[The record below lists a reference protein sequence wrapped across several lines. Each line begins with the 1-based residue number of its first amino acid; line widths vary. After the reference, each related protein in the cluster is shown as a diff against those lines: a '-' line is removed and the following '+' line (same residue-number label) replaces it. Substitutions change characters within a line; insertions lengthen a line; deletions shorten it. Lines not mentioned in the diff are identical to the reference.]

1 MDCSQMALVN
11 VAKSMRQMDIE
22 LFVNFSHVFLQHAT
36 ACTKGF
42 HSLDLWEVADVPA
55 SAVNNVS
62 KSAALPRELQAFCN
76 QCHP

>member
-1 MDCSQMALVN
+1 MALEN
-11 VAKSMRQMDIE
+11 VAKSMQQMNIK
-22 LFVNFSHVFLQHAT
+22 LCVLT
-36 ACTKGF
+36 APMSSCSMLTPCTKGF

-62 KSAALPRELQAFCN
+62 RSAALPRELQAFFN